1 MSGVARTAW
10 VDRKRLRGYAW
21 VWLAI
26 GLPTLAIGML
36 LLLAAGLFEAQ
47 AGRAEGVV
55 VGHAGGLGQ
64 GGPGRNASNE
74 RDVVPIVRYALDDG
88 VPRELHGMHARG
100 EEHALPIGQRVAVRY
115 QRMPDGRVS
124 ARIASVAGIWGIP
137 LSFALFGGAFSVC
150 GVIGLRAS
158 RGGA

>member
-26 GLPTLAIGML
+26 GVPTLAIGML
-36 LLLAAGLFEAQ
+36 LLLAAALFEAQ
-47 AGRAEGVV
+47 AGHAAGVV

-88 VPRELHGMHARG
+88 VPRELYGMHARG

-115 QRMPDGRVS
+115 LRLPDGQVS
-124 ARIASVAGIWGIP
+124 ARIDSVGQIWGIP
-137 LSFALFGGAFSVC
+137 LLFALFGGAFSLF

>member
-26 GLPTLAIGML
+26 GVPTLAMGML
-36 LLLAAGLFEAQ
+36 LLLAAALFEAQ
-47 AGRAEGVV
+47 A
-55 VGHAGGLGQ
+55 GHAGGLGQ

-74 RDVVPIVRYALDDG
+74 RDVVPVVHYVLEDG
-88 VPRELHGMHARG
+88 AQRELHGMQARG

-115 QRMPDGRVS
+115 LRLPDGQVS
-124 ARIASVAGIWGIP
+124 ARIDSVGEIVGIP
-137 LSFALFGGAFSVC
+137 LLFALFGGAFSLS

>member
-21 VWLAI
+21 VWLLL
-26 GLPTLAIGML
+26 GVPVLLFGV
-36 LLLAAGLFEAQ
+36 LLLAAAAQ
-47 AGRAEGVV
+47 FDRAAVDAEGVV
-55 VGHAGGLGQ
+55 VRHEGSLGQ
-64 GGPGRNASNE
+64 GGPSRNASNE
-74 RDVVPIVRYALDDG
+74 RDVVPVVRYVLEDG
-88 VPRELHGMHARG
+88 AQRELHGMQARG

-115 QRMPDGRVS
+115 LRLPDGQVS
-124 ARIASVAGIWGIP
+124 ARIDSVGEILGIP
-137 LSFALFGGAFSVC
+137 LLFALFGGAFSLF

>member
-26 GLPTLAIGML
+26 GVPTLAIGML
-36 LLLAAGLFEAQ
+36 LLLAAALFEAQ
-47 AGRAEGVV
+47 AGHAEGVV

-88 VPRELHGMHARG
+88 VPRELYGMHARG

-115 QRMPDGRVS
+115 LRLPDGQVS
-124 ARIASVAGIWGIP
+124 ARIDSVGEILGIP
-137 LSFALFGGAFSVC
+137 LLFALFGGAFSLF

>member
-1 MSGVARTAW
+1 MAW
-10 VDRKRLRGYAW
+10 VR
-21 VWLAI
+21 
-26 GLPTLAIGML
+26 
-36 LLLAAGLFEAQ
+36 
-47 AGRAEGVV
+47 
-55 VGHAGGLGQ
+55 

-88 VPRELHGMHARG
+88 VPRELYGMHARG

-115 QRMPDGRVS
+115 LRLPDGQVS
-124 ARIASVAGIWGIP
+124 ARVDSVGEILGIP
-137 LSFALFGGAFSVC
+137 LLFALFGGAFSLF

>member
-88 VPRELHGMHARG
+88 VPRELYGMHARG

-115 QRMPDGRVS
+115 LRLPDGQVS
-124 ARIASVAGIWGIP
+124 ARIDSVGEILGIP
-137 LSFALFGGAFSVC
+137 LLFALFGGAFSLF